1 MKILALFLTLWLP
14 SVHALT
20 DPVSGL
26 IELPPGFAIDLYAR
40 DVPDARS
47 LALGDD
53 GTVYVGTRKA
63 GRVYALRDLDGDGRA
78 EKKYLIAEGLTMPN
92 GVVFH
97 RGDLYVAEVSR
108 ILRFPQ
114 IAARLDRPPRP
125 EVVFDRFPGDL
136 WHGWKYL
143 RLGPDGKLYTNVG
156 APCNVCESAEIY
168 ATIVRLNPDGSGF
181 EIYARGVR
189 NSVGFDWHPGTRTL
203 WFTDNG
209 RDWLGDDRP
218 PDELNHA
225 PRPGLHFGFP
235 YCHGGDIPDP
245 KFGKDVDCRRFEPPA
260 WRFPAHVAPLGIRF
274 YTGTQ
279 FPPPYRGN
287 LFVAQHG
294 SWNRSRPIGYRVVRL
309 VFENG
314 RPVKE
319 HVFAE
324 GWLRPDG
331 KVMGRPV
338 DLLPLPD
345 GSLLVSDDLRG
356 VIYRI
361 RYRP

>member
-1 MKILALFLTLWLP
+1 MRILPLLLSLWLS
-14 SVHALT
+14 SVWALT
-20 DPVSGL
+20 DPVGAL
-26 IELPPGFAIDLYAR
+26 IKLPPGFTIDLYAR
-40 DVPDARS
+40 DVPNARS
-47 LALGDD
+47 MALGDD
-53 GTVYVGTRKA
+53 GTVYVGTLKA
-63 GRVYALRDLDGDGRA
+63 GRVYALRDSDGDGRA
-78 EKKYLIAEGLTMPN
+78 EKKYLIARGLTMPN

-108 ILRFPQ
+108 ILRFPD
-114 IAARLDRPPRP
+114 IANRLDHPPQP
-125 EVVFDRFPGDL
+125 VVVFDRFPDDL

-143 RLGPDGKLYTNVG
+143 RLGPDGKLYANVG
-156 APCNVCESAEIY
+156 APCNVCRSEEIY
-168 ATIVRLNPDGSGF
+168 ATIVRLNLDGSGF
-181 EIYARGVR
+181 EIYAHGVR
-189 NSVGFDWHPGTRTL
+189 NSVGFDWHPKTRTL

-209 RDWLGDDRP
+209 RDWLGDNLP

-225 PRPGLHFGFP
+225 PRAGMHFGFP

-245 KFGKDVDCRRFEPPA
+245 KFGRDIDCRRFEPPA

-279 FPPPYRGN
+279 FPEPYRGD

-294 SWNRSRPIGYRVVRL
+294 SWNRSEPIGYRVVRL
-309 VFENG
+309 EFKDG

-324 GWLRPDG
+324 GWLRPG
-331 KVMGRPV
+331 GRVMGRPV
-338 DLLPLPD
+338 DVLQMPD

-361 RYRP
+361 RYQP